1 MSSIDQRV
9 VKMVFDNAL
18 FEKNVG
24 TTLSTLEKL
33 KNALK
38 FPGAVDGLRD
48 ISYNAKNIS
57 FDAMAKSIGV
67 VRDGFSALEIVGIR
81 ALQRLTDAAIDT
93 GKRIV
98 GALTIEPVKSGFD
111 EYTTQ
116 INAIQTILANT
127 QDKLIEQG
135 FNTEHDRIEKVNSVL
150 DELNHYADMTI
161 YNFTEMTRNIGTFT
175 AAGVD
180 LDTAATAI
188 QGIANLAAVSG
199 SNSQQASTAMY
210 QLSQALAS
218 GTVKLQDWNSV
229 VNAGMGGKLF
239 QEQLKKTARAHG
251 VAVDDMIAKEG
262 SFRESLRLG
271 WITADVLTETLE
283 KFTAGSEGYTHKQIE
298 QQQALWKSR
307 GYSQAQIESLTG
319 SLHELTKEEEDNT
332 RALWESRGYNA
343 QEIEDIFN
351 LGRMSIDAATKVKT
365 LGQLIDTV
373 KEAMQSGWTQSWEY
387 IVGDFEQA
395 KMLWTEISDIA
406 NLYIG
411 KSADARNEILKGW
424 SEATYT
430 YTEDMKLMERQ
441 GDKLVE
447 VAEMEN
453 DKLGGR
459 EAIIQGLR
467 NSFQTL
473 LELSLQLGAAWDL
486 DFLGLGKESNVS
498 NIAMTSEKLIAISHQ
513 FLDFTK
519 NMKESLV
526 NKDGTPTE
534 LMGEFASAFD
544 FFASSMRRGYDGL
557 AGVFSG
563 LGPMIKA
570 GFTEFINIDAMN
582 SVITAL
588 SGFTGI
594 VEDFGDAFRQTF
606 TDSDPDAAAVKYENV
621 RRVFSG
627 LQKIIEAKAWLKLDI
642 IQSGIRAIGH
652 GFSLVISPGED
663 LNDIIGRIGSKLEI
677 FGNAI
682 NGLVNREDVSRIDE
696 LFNHLAVSIGG
707 FFAAIRES
715 KQLGAFGTWLNQLT
729 SFMGG
734 SGDQIFDTLFKFLNG
749 IVNIGKTAL
758 GILLPLGE
766 ALANTF
772 DVRFLFDIVSKF
784 VDLFYDFTN
793 AIRISIP
800 QMDGLRRFFE
810 GIATVAK
817 ALIDILSDLIVSGF
831 RSFGD
836 ILLAIL
842 PNGKSFTDTL
852 GDLGDRLKKVGSN
865 LSDFFNNEDV
875 SIFDEGLGK
884 VTDKIVEF
892 IKSLKDFIHID
903 KITEGFNN
911 FLSAFKEFMF
921 GTSDISIAEGIA
933 DAIAGIFTKL
943 HDAFS
948 ENGGM
953 ALGDLIGSIGLGT
966 AIGKL
971 FKVFTDYTSSMDVIS
986 DIAEKL
992 GEIKD
997 AILDTFESIQSK
1009 LKADA
1014 LMSIGTALLMVA
1026 GALLVISMIDSEK
1039 LTTAMVSLGV
1049 LMTMITLMTKVIA
1062 SFGNINT
1069 GALAG
1074 VGAALISISGA
1085 LLILAVAVRLLG
1097 GMEFEALANGMI
1109 ATMALL
1115 SMLTAVAEALGTQN
1129 KRIMKGAAAL
1139 IALAIALDILVIAV
1153 KTLGGMSGPE
1163 LLNGVLATIVLVL
1176 TLAGAT
1182 QLLDNMKFGTG
1193 RNLYLMAAAIVVLSK
1208 AVDQLGKLDL
1218 KSLAKGLGAV
1228 AAMLLGLTLA
1238 ANNMPDNMLS
1248 VSTGMLLMAAAIAI
1262 MTSAIEKISS
1272 IDSNALVVSLIAL
1285 GFALTELVVAA
1296 NLMTKALPGAAAML
1310 VMAVAMVPF
1319 ATALKILAS
1328 IPFKALMLGLVGLA
1342 GALAVMG
1349 IASAFLAPMIGPILA
1364 LAGAMTLFGLGATLF
1379 AVSFTL
1385 IAVSIA
1391 TSGAA
1396 ILLFIKELLLFIPQ
1410 LGTAFAVMLVNFA
1423 TSMAAART
1431 ELITAVSA
1439 LFVTLLM
1446 QIQSNAI
1453 IISQTFVVIIQSL
1466 LVALQTLFPQ
1476 ILATFG
1482 SFLLQLVAFL
1492 LTYAPILYDTGWKL
1506 LEGFLRAIADNIG
1519 GIVDAG
1525 ADIIIN
1531 FLNGLSSR
1539 MPEIVNAA
1547 INLISTF
1554 VTSLVAA
1561 VGSQGGS
1568 LLSAGGRLVSQA
1580 LSGIRSKISDMYTA
1594 GSNAVQG
1601 FINGLLSGAGRVWD
1615 AAKNLATNAWNA
1627 IKKTLDEHSPSRLT
1641 FGGGMNFVLGFANGI
1656 IEYTSDAV
1664 SAARSVALATLN
1676 SFDDAIDDPSFSP
1689 TITPVIDSSQVQNG
1703 ISSIGSMINTIPTS
1717 YSIDGIN
1724 TNQKMASSIDLM
1736 DSSLRNEIQALSES
1750 VARLEATSADS
1761 IAAAVTQSLLAA
1773 GIYVR
1778 MDSGELM
1785 GYLAGQIQDTRRMY
1799 S

>member
-1 MSSIDQRV
+1 MSSIDERV
-9 VKMVFDNAL
+9 VKMVFDNTL

-38 FPGAVDGLRD
+38 FPGAVNGLRD
-48 ISYNAKNIS
+48 ISATAKNIS
-57 FDAMAKSIGV
+57 FDAMAKSLGT

-81 ALQRLTDAAIDT
+81 VLQRLTDTALDT
-93 GKRIV
+93 GKRILS
-98 GALTIEPVKSGFD
+98 ALTIDPVTSGFD

-135 FNTEHDRIEKVNSVL
+135 FTTEHDRIEKVNSVL

-447 VAEMEN
+447 VTEMEN

-513 FLDFTK
+513 FLDFTQ

-526 NKDGTPTE
+526 GKDGTPTE
-534 LMGEFASAFD
+534 LMGKFASAFD

-557 AGVFSG
+557 VDVFSG

-582 SVITAL
+582 SAITAL

-594 VEDFGDAFRQTF
+594 VEDFGDAFKQTF
-606 TDSDPDAAAVKYENV
+606 TDSDSDAAAVKYENI
-621 RRVFSG
+621 RRIFSG

-642 IQSGIRAIGH
+642 IQSGLRAIGH
-652 GFSLVISPGED
+652 AFSIVVSPGED
-663 LNDIIGRIGSKLEI
+663 LNDVIGRIGGKLEI

-682 NGLVNREDVSRIDE
+682 NGLVNREDVSRIEE
-696 LFNHLAVSIGG
+696 LFIRLADSIGG
-707 FFAAIRES
+707 FLAAIRGS
-715 KQLGAFGTWLNQLT
+715 KQLGAFSTWFNRLT

-749 IVNIGKTAL
+749 IVNIGKTAI
-758 GILLPLGE
+758 GVLLPLGE

-772 DVRFLFDIVSKF
+772 DVQFLFDIVSKF

-793 AIRISIP
+793 AIKLSVP

-817 ALIDILSDLIVSGF
+817 ALIDIFSDLIVVGF
-831 RSFGD
+831 RSLGD
-836 ILLAIL
+836 ILSELL
-842 PNGKSFTDTL
+842 PNGKNFTDAL
-852 GDLGDRLKKVGSN
+852 GDLGDHLKKVGGN
-865 LSDFFNNEDV
+865 LSDFFNNDDV
-875 SIFDEGLGK
+875 SIFEEGLGK

-903 KITEGFNN
+903 KITEGFSN

-921 GTSDISIAEGIA
+921 GTSDISIAEGIG

-953 ALGDLIGSIGLGT
+953 ALGDLIGSIGLGA

-971 FKVFTDYTSSMDVIS
+971 FKVFTDYTSSMDAIS

-997 AILDTFESIQSK
+997 AVLDTFESLQSK

-1014 LMSIGTALLMVA
+1014 LMSIGTAMLMVA
-1026 GALLVISMIDSEK
+1026 GALLVISMIDSDK
-1039 LTTAMVSLGV
+1039 LALAIISLGA
-1049 LMTMITLMTKVIA
+1049 LMTMITILVKVI
-1062 SFGNINT
+1062 SGIGDINT
-1069 GALAG
+1069 SALAG
-1074 VGAALISISGA
+1074 IGAALVSISGA
-1085 LLILAVAVRLLG
+1085 LLILATAVRLLG
-1097 GMEFEALANGMI
+1097 GMEFEDLAKGMI
-1109 ATMALL
+1109 ATISLL
-1115 SMLTAVAEALGTQN
+1115 VVLTGVASILSSQD

-1182 QLLDNMKFGTG
+1182 QLLGNMKFGTG
-1193 RNLYLMAAAIVVLSK
+1193 RNLYLMATAIVVLSK
-1208 AVDQLGKLDL
+1208 AVEQLGKLDL

-1238 ANNMPDNMLS
+1238 ANNMPDNMFS
-1248 VSTGMLLMAAAIAI
+1248 VSTGMLLMAVAISI
-1262 MTSAIEKISS
+1262 MSSAIEKISS
-1272 IDSNALVVSLIAL
+1272 IDNQALIVTLITL
-1285 GFALTELVVAA
+1285 GAALTELVIAA

-1310 VMAVAMVPF
+1310 VMAIAMVPF

-1466 LVALQTLFPQ
+1466 LIALQTLFPQ

-1492 LTYAPILYDTGWKL
+1492 LTYAPMLYDAGWKL

-1539 MPEIVNAA
+1539 MPEIVDAA
-1547 INLISTF
+1547 VNLISTF
-1554 VTSLVAA
+1554 VSSLISAI
-1561 VGSQGGS
+1561 GSHGGS
-1568 LLSAGGRLVSQA
+1568 LLNAGIQVVSRA
-1580 LSGIRSKISDMYTA
+1580 VSGVRSKISDMWNA
-1594 GSNAVQG
+1594 GLDAVRG
-1601 FINGLLSGAGRVWD
+1601 FIRGLLSGAGEVWN

-1627 IKKTLDEHSPSRLT
+1627 IKKTLDEHSPSRVT
-1641 FGGGMNFVLGFANGI
+1641 FGGGMNFVLGFVNGI
-1656 IEYTSDAV
+1656 VKYTGDAV

-1676 SFDDAIDDPSFSP
+1676 SFDDAMDDPSFSP

-1717 YSIDGIN
+1717 YSIDGVN

-1736 DSSLRNEIQALSES
+1736 DSSLRSEIQALSAS